1 MDHLLRNPVLLIGF
15 PGLFPLTPALS
26 PASQG
31 RGRTSAQRTL
41 RRFRWLNP
49 LPARD
54 ERGEGRGEGACIR
67 FVFNSLIACTSI
79 LFSLSTTAGL
89 AATSLREINPPA
101 AADSTRALA
110 IAGATLIDGRG
121 GPPVTGALVVLHG
134 DKIVSVGSRKST
146 PIPQGAEV
154 FDATGLTLLP
164 GLIDSHFHIERDYEL
179 PRLVLSHGV
188 TSVRDPGQ
196 WIEVYD
202 PIRHSTLPQPRCF
215 VAGPHLDCPPHAYPR
230 DAFAVTNAGETRRA
244 VNRFVDQGASV
255 IKVYF
260 RLPLELISV
269 ACETAHQRGVP
280 VTAHLELVDADTA
293 IRAGLDGIEHITS
306 FGTALAESADAEH
319 FRAAVT
325 RDNEARR
332 PGRYEL
338 WSKLDL
344 EHSPRVKPLLD
355 LIVQRKI
362 FLSPTLAVFERQ
374 RGDKGVTE
382 IEARGYENML
392 KFARLCHRAGATF
405 VVGSHSSVPKAERGW
420 AYQREMELLVECG
433 LTPAEAITAATL
445 NNARF
450 FRVDARLGSIEP
462 GKLADLVLLD
472 GDPLTDIK
480 AARNVKR
487 VMLNGEWVALDKTR
501 KAK

>member
-1 MDHLLRNPVLLIGF
+1 MRHFLGVFSFALFGF
-15 PGLFPLTPALS
+15 
-26 PASQG
+26 
-31 RGRTSAQRTL
+31 
-41 RRFRWLNP
+41 
-49 LPARD
+49 
-54 ERGEGRGEGACIR
+54 
-67 FVFNSLIACTSI
+67 FVFSVG
-79 LFSLSTTAGL
+79 F
-89 AATSLREINPPA
+89 AASLREINLSRTP
-101 AADSTRALA
+101 DTNHVSA
-110 IAGATLIDGRG
+110 IVGATLIDGRG
-121 GPPVTGALVVLHG
+121 GPPVADAVVIVRG
-134 DKIVSVGSRKST
+134 EKIETVGTRIST
-146 PIPQGAEV
+146 PIPYGAEV

-164 GLIDSHFHIERDYEL
+164 GLIDSHFHIERDYQL

-196 WIEVYD
+196 WIEVYQ
-202 PIRHSTLPQPRCF
+202 PIRQSTLQQPRCF
-215 VAGPHLDCPPHAYPR
+215 VAGPHLDRPPHAYPR
-230 DAFAVTNAGETRRA
+230 DAFAVTNADETRRA

-269 ACETAHQRGVP
+269 ACEAAHQRGVP
-280 VTAHLELVDADTA
+280 VTAHLELVDADAA

-306 FGTALAESADAEH
+306 FGTALAEPADAEY
-319 FRAAVT
+319 FRAAVM

-344 EHSPRVKPLLD
+344 DHSPRVKALLD

-362 FLSPTLAVFERQ
+362 FLSPTLAVFERR

-382 IEARGYENML
+382 VEARGYENML

-420 AYQREMELLVECG
+420 AYQRELELLVECG

-450 FRVDARLGSIEP
+450 FRVDARFGTIEP

-472 GDPLTDIK
+472 GDPLRDIK
-480 AARNVKR
+480 AMRQVKR
-487 VMLNGEWVALDKTR
+487 VMLNGQWVAPE
-501 KAK
+501 KAERLNQN